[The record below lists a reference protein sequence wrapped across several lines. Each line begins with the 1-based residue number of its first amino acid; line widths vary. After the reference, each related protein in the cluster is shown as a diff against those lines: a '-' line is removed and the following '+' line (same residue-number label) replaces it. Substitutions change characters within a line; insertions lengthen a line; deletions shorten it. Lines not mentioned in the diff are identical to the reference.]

1 MDTLRY
7 FTPPLARK
15 RQPSHA
21 RGSPR
26 KTMAAVRPVEVNEK
40 GHSVYRWSAEWPE
53 CCWWKADEHT
63 LVLEEDEVDY
73 TIEHAPN
80 CCNNYAHMHNPF
92 GQKTESRRTPY
103 AQLGSVAK
111 DDKELPM
118 CCVNVPIKAVT
129 TDRMILRPGRQGEV
143 PECPPC
149 VGCFLVE
156 GGTAYEPWVDDMVQV
171 LNERKVARGNVGQMK
186 KAEQQEARVEELHK
200 KMDAIM
206 KHLNISYQGM
216 PPLAELME
224 R

>member
-1 MDTLRY
+1 
-7 FTPPLARK
+7 
-15 RQPSHA
+15 
-21 RGSPR
+21 
-26 KTMAAVRPVEVNEK
+26 MAAVRPVEVNEK

-80 CCNNYAHMHNPF
+80 CCNSYAHPHNPF

-129 TDRMILRPGRQGEV
+129 TDRMILKPGRQGEV

-156 GGTAYEPWVDDMVQV
+156 GGTLCGNQNFTARSCRIAASSSTPSTRRLLDSVVVLVPHRSTEP
-171 LNERKVARGNVGQMK
+171 ARPRHRREMT
-186 KAEQQEARVEELHK
+186 
-200 KMDAIM
+200 
-206 KHLNISYQGM
+206 
-216 PPLAELME
+216 
-224 R
+224 